1 MRRARSLH
9 RPVPGAAC
17 LLWAAACT
25 FLFAT
30 AGCGERRDDKPQD
43 LTFETLADTTGL
55 AEGPPLVSD
64 FEAIRHENGLL
75 RVRGKAKFPNGT
87 LLRVAV
93 KQPGADFT
101 SAMVQVVVQD
111 SLFDSPPLIGDA
123 GPLPVQDWRFE
134 LTAQFTPEFQPAE
147 VMLATTN
154 GLALRGPGIT
164 RTRLGGASFFL
175 AMEQKK

>member
-1 MRRARSLH
+1 MRRAGSPRSFVL
-9 RPVPGAAC
+9 PVSRLVLAATIAGACVA
-17 LLWAAACT
+17 
-25 FLFAT
+25 
-30 AGCGERRDDKPQD
+30 AGCGGKRDDKPQD

-55 AEGPPLVSD
+55 SEGPPLVSD
-64 FEAIRHENGLL
+64 FEPIRHENGLL

-87 LLRVAV
+87 RMTIAV
-93 KQPGADFT
+93 KKPGT
-101 SAMVQVVVQD
+101 NVSAGMVQVTVQD
-111 SLFDSPPLIGDA
+111 SLFDSPPIMGDA

-134 LTAQFTPEFQPAE
+134 ITAQFTPEYQPAE